1 MLMMEA
7 AIGDIEKCLD
17 KCQEFIFK
25 LRKFFRKNP
34 DVLERFIKFLQEK
47 EDLIF

>member
-1 MLMMEA
+1 MEV
-7 AIGDIEKCLD
+7 AIKEIENSLD

-34 DVLERFIKFLQEK
+34 DVSDRFVKFLSEK
-47 EDLIF
+47 EELIF